1 MAQYSVS
8 EHEIAIALTYIDS
21 TDRDIWLKVGT
32 AIKTE
37 FGEDGFA
44 MFDEWS
50 STAKNYKSADAKSAW
65 KSFQIGT
72 SNIGFV
78 INRAKEN
85 GFVRQNIK
93 PMSAAEI
100 EERNRK
106 NRERAAKEEQ
116 ERAKKQAAASRRI
129 KWVWENRAKTANPK
143 HPYLVKKGISD
154 PAVLQHIRQ
163 SGDNLIIPLK
173 QGKEVVGM
181 QMIFPNGRK
190 HIPADIPKRGSALFL
205 GDTRLENLKQGFFV
219 AEGFATAASIVQAT
233 GRPCLMTIDAGN
245 MPTVV
250 HSLKNL
256 VAKHHIPVVLCAD
269 NDEDHKGE
277 KKAKE
282 AAEILGD
289 TAQVIMPDFT
299 AEEIARFQANNP
311 DKLPSDFNDLQT
323 LRGIDSVTKMLSGS
337 LTAVVNPE
345 NKLLINVYGSPA
357 TGKSYTAEHLAAM
370 LKDAGIE
377 CELVTEYAT
386 ELIHQGRTDELKD
399 QVVVTGEQ
407 LRREQAALNH
417 ANIVITDSPTAL
429 GIIYAPEHQK
439 AALHDI
445 AAQSD
450 KIPHINIL
458 LRHDYESLATFS
470 MNGRIHDKE
479 QSLAIQEQ
487 LIELLKGKERIHHQ
501 RATPFEEL
509 INHIGTNQEWQRFA
523 EHHNINLPR
532 FDIAMDGTVLG
543 KMGAIEN
550 DTLTVSEQT
559 LPKADIQSPSGE
571 KALNPDDEKPRPPQG
586 GFSLP
591 ENSFRQPEQI
601 NQKENQMATQQD
613 NEWRELLKNNKNLP
627 TETLSEIVEKTN
639 APDILRTV
647 FFRTFEESNNISQ
660 VAFDKWVKTGD
671 PEALS
676 MQEDMEHREREMW
689 LDEQIDEMY
698 WKADEYD
705 KLVKAQENP
714 DKQMLMQMLNNKSV
728 SFRQMAATSDLA
740 DDEVLQ
746 KAFQDTDESVR
757 LAAVRNPNASSEF
770 LQDAFNDA
778 FPPEKEAILNHP
790 NANEELF
797 KEVLIY
803 SNDDSV
809 INIAKERLQNE
820 YAWDDERFA
829 ALEQERLKNLSRYEQ
844 QRLQEES
851 GLKKSELTAA
861 PPLEKQEWQP
871 DTFTPDTWQP
881 ESGLEQNKHLDGE
894 TAQKVDETATQAV
907 DNTEKEVSGSPEQSL
922 EPQEENHIDFGD
934 DEITREEIQRAMR
947 SFQSPEEKAQAVFK
961 ELQQKYGEEYGE
973 YNAQTLS
980 LALKNAPYG
989 EQLHFDPSQERI
1001 VLSGVNPE
1009 NNQRQEISDTS
1020 IKVMS
1025 VESIAQSIEDGRQEH
1040 QLHSVKTQQF
1050 PDESVRAKIDEK
1062 QDALEKRLMSGTDK
1076 LKLLTP
1082 PDAPP
1087 EELGE
1092 RYAVAERKG
1101 FINDKLRR
1109 HRFDDYYTKR
1119 LDYIDRKDGKT
1130 IAFSDKGNQLST
1142 SKSDQQTIADM
1153 LQVAKAKGWNTV
1165 KLRGSKEFKRQA
1177 YIEAAA
1183 MGLIVKGY
1191 SPTPQ
1196 DLAMVEARKKELGV
1210 HSIEEHKTQSKEP
1223 KQQQPEKAQE
1233 QPKTEKQ
1240 PEPQQQTPQA
1250 AIQGGILL
1258 AHGKEHYHFN
1268 KANKDSYF
1276 ATLQNPDG
1284 TKNTLWGRDIERA
1297 IKESGAEVGDRVS
1310 LQKLGVEN
1318 VRVREV
1324 VRDEQGEPILNADG
1338 VPKTDEHMYQR
1349 NQYAV
1354 TIHEKS
1360 GAKSQGL
1367 PQERLIKHDLMG
1379 QPEKNPAELSQ
1390 KVEKT
1395 VDKDGKTFDI
1405 ESQKQQITA
1414 DMKQMFNN
1422 PEQPIG
1428 VSNAQPSFQQVKDE
1442 YEKVKTT
1449 HLDDTQR
1456 QYLGVSERYLH
1467 KSLQDCNASPQYKEF
1482 CLCNFYRSITAEI
1495 KNGTI
1500 EIPNPYQSN
1509 SVGKSRGMGKS
1520 QTQTQTKSKSQSKS
1534 KGVDI

>member
-1 MAQYSVS
+1 
-8 EHEIAIALTYIDS
+8 
-21 TDRDIWLKVGT
+21 
-32 AIKTE
+32 
-37 FGEDGFA
+37 
-44 MFDEWS
+44 
-50 STAKNYKSADAKSAW
+50 
-65 KSFQIGT
+65 
-72 SNIGFV
+72 
-78 INRAKEN
+78 
-85 GFVRQNIK
+85 
-93 PMSAAEI
+93 
-100 EERNRK
+100 
-106 NRERAAKEEQ
+106 
-116 ERAKKQAAASRRI
+116 
-129 KWVWENRAKTANPK
+129 
-143 HPYLVKKGISD
+143 
-154 PAVLQHIRQ
+154 
-163 SGDNLIIPLK
+163 
-173 QGKEVVGM
+173 
-181 QMIFPNGRK
+181 
-190 HIPADIPKRGSALFL
+190 
-205 GDTRLENLKQGFFV
+205 
-219 AEGFATAASIVQAT
+219 
-233 GRPCLMTIDAGN
+233 
-245 MPTVV
+245 
-250 HSLKNL
+250 
-256 VAKHHIPVVLCAD
+256 
-269 NDEDHKGE
+269 
-277 KKAKE
+277 
-282 AAEILGD
+282 
-289 TAQVIMPDFT
+289 
-299 AEEIARFQANNP
+299 
-311 DKLPSDFNDLQT
+311 
-323 LRGIDSVTKMLSGS
+323 
-337 LTAVVNPE
+337 
-345 NKLLINVYGSPA
+345 
-357 TGKSYTAEHLAAM
+357 
-370 LKDAGIE
+370 
-377 CELVTEYAT
+377 
-386 ELIHQGRTDELKD
+386 
-399 QVVVTGEQ
+399 
-407 LRREQAALNH
+407 
-417 ANIVITDSPTAL
+417 
-429 GIIYAPEHQK
+429 
-439 AALHDI
+439 
-445 AAQSD
+445 
-450 KIPHINIL
+450 
-458 LRHDYESLATFS
+458 
-470 MNGRIHDKE
+470 
-479 QSLAIQEQ
+479 
-487 LIELLKGKERIHHQ
+487 
-501 RATPFEEL
+501 
-509 INHIGTNQEWQRFA
+509 
-523 EHHNINLPR
+523 
-532 FDIAMDGTVLG
+532 
-543 KMGAIEN
+543 
-550 DTLTVSEQT
+550 
-559 LPKADIQSPSGE
+559 
-571 KALNPDDEKPRPPQG
+571 
-586 GFSLP
+586 
-591 ENSFRQPEQI
+591 
-601 NQKENQMATQQD
+601 
-613 NEWRELLKNNKNLP
+613 
-627 TETLSEIVEKTN
+627 
-639 APDILRTV
+639 
-647 FFRTFEESNNISQ
+647 
-660 VAFDKWVKTGD
+660 
-671 PEALS
+671 
-676 MQEDMEHREREMW
+676 
-689 LDEQIDEMY
+689 
-698 WKADEYD
+698 
-705 KLVKAQENP
+705 
-714 DKQMLMQMLNNKSV
+714 
-728 SFRQMAATSDLA
+728 
-740 DDEVLQ
+740 
-746 KAFQDTDESVR
+746 
-757 LAAVRNPNASSEF
+757 
-770 LQDAFNDA
+770 
-778 FPPEKEAILNHP
+778 
-790 NANEELF
+790 
-797 KEVLIY
+797 
-803 SNDDSV
+803 
-809 INIAKERLQNE
+809 
-820 YAWDDERFA
+820 
-829 ALEQERLKNLSRYEQ
+829 
-844 QRLQEES
+844 
-851 GLKKSELTAA
+851 
-861 PPLEKQEWQP
+861 
-871 DTFTPDTWQP
+871 
-881 ESGLEQNKHLDGE
+881 

-1223 KQQQPEKAQE
+1223 KQQRQPEKAQE

-1324 VRDEQGEPILNADG
+1324 VRDEQGEPVLNADG

-1360 GAKSQGL
+1360 GAKSQDL

-1379 QPEKNPAELSQ
+1379 QPEKNPVSLTQ
-1390 KVEKT
+1390 KVDEAIFGKRPDEDASIARKGVYTALKVKDAVTIGAGVAAGGVVGGAAAVGIVAAQNYAIDKGVQTVEKT

-1456 QYLGVSERYLH
+1456 QHLGVAERYLH

-1500 EIPNPYQSN
+1500 DIPNPYQSN

-1520 QTQTQTKSKSQSKS
+1520 QTQTQTKSQSKS

>member
-1 MAQYSVS
+1 MIYEGQLIRPESAIDKIQAALDSGLKVKILAVQNTPETALDNTIRRFEKLGRGSSIEVMAQIMGKTADGLDKLHQHFGDRIELEIHERHENDPLPPQYGWEHLDILRKYGDYEKTKQYLGQVLEQSRETGTYS
-8 EHEIAIALTYIDS
+8 ENALHQANGRVGRVEQKHKLSLTSALLAYETRPRVLGDS
-21 TDRDIWLKVGT
+21 RKQSLLSALETLTPSPIQD
-32 AIKTE
+32 
-37 FGEDGFA
+37 
-44 MFDEWS
+44 
-50 STAKNYKSADAKSAW
+50 KSLDMPKPERSAW
-65 KSFQIGT
+65 GDFPP
-72 SNIGFV
+72 V
-78 INRAKEN
+78 IRNGNLGDLEKEPEY
-85 GFVRQNIK
+85 Q
-93 PMSAAEI
+93 
-100 EERNRK
+100 
-106 NRERAAKEEQ
+106 AAKAGDYVAAGEMVNRLIRFETLQQIKEMIGDRKPIVVPVTAEE
-116 ERAKKQAAASRRI
+116 
-129 KWVWENRAKTANPK
+129 KTGANAI
-143 HPYLVKKGISD
+143 PY
-154 PAVLQHIRQ
+154 
-163 SGDNLIIPLK
+163 
-173 QGKEVVGM
+173 
-181 QMIFPNGRK
+181 
-190 HIPADIPKRGSALFL
+190 
-205 GDTRLENLKQGFFV
+205 T
-219 AEGFATAASIVQAT
+219 
-233 GRPCLMTIDAGN
+233 
-245 MPTVV
+245 
-250 HSLKNL
+250 
-256 VAKHHIPVVLCAD
+256 
-269 NDEDHKGE
+269 
-277 KKAKE
+277 
-282 AAEILGD
+282 
-289 TAQVIMPDFT
+289 TAQVIGR
-299 AEEIARFQANNP
+299 ELG
-311 DKLPSDFNDLQT
+311 LPVDT
-323 LRGIDSVTKMLSGS
+323 
-337 LTAVVNPE
+337 
-345 NKLLINVYGSPA
+345 
-357 TGKSYTAEHLAAM
+357 
-370 LKDAGIE
+370 
-377 CELVTEYAT
+377 
-386 ELIHQGRTDELKD
+386 
-399 QVVVTGEQ
+399 
-407 LRREQAALNH
+407 
-417 ANIVITDSPTAL
+417 NIV
-429 GIIYAPEHQK
+429 Q
-439 AALHDI
+439 
-445 AAQSD
+445 
-450 KIPHINIL
+450 INKVT
-458 LRHDYESLATFS
+458 RTGND
-470 MNGRIHDKE
+470 
-479 QSLAIQEQ
+479 
-487 LIELLKGKERIHHQ
+487 
-501 RATPFEEL
+501 
-509 INHIGTNQEWQRFA
+509 INHRFA
-523 EHHNINLPR
+523 FQPVFSGEVQNGQDYLII
-532 FDIAMDGTVLG
+532 D
-543 KMGAIEN
+543 
-550 DTLTVSEQT
+550 DTLTAGGTIASLKGYIENRGGKVVGATVMTAYESSLELPVTQKMLDNIQRNHGNTMNEFWQKEFGYGIDKLTNGEAGHLRKAPNVGQIRDRIIEAKSKGGNGVFEQT

-571 KALNPDDEKPRPPQG
+571 KALNPDDEIPRPPQG
-586 GFSLP
+586 GFVLPVENQSDENRQP
-591 ENSFRQPEQI
+591 ENS
-601 NQKENQMATQQD
+601 NSKENQMATD
-613 NEWRELLKNNKNLP
+613 DKKLLLEMLDSSNTELRKNAAA
-627 TETLSEIVEKTN
+627 SE
-639 APDILRTV
+639 
-647 FFRTFEESNNISQ
+647 
-660 VAFDKWVKTGD
+660 
-671 PEALS
+671 
-676 MQEDMEHREREMW
+676 M
-689 LDEQIDEMY
+689 
-698 WKADEYD
+698 
-705 KLVKAQENP
+705 
-714 DKQMLMQMLNNKSV
+714 
-728 SFRQMAATSDLA
+728 A
-740 DDEVLQ
+740 DDEVLR
-746 KAFQDTDESVR
+746 KAFQDKYESVR

-778 FPPEKEAILNHP
+778 FLTEKEAILNHP

-871 DTFTPDTWQP
+871 DTFTPDTWQSETAP
-881 ESGLEQNKHLDGE
+881 MTEQNKHLDGE

-1101 FINDKLRR
+1101 FINDKRRR

-1165 KLRGSKEFKRQA
+1165 KLRGNKEFKRQA

-1223 KQQQPEKAQE
+1223 KQQRQPEKAQE

-1310 LQKLGVEN
+1310 LQKSGVEN
-1318 VRVREV
+1318 VRVRDV
-1324 VRDEQGEPILNADG
+1324 VRDEQGEPVLNADG

-1360 GAKSQGL
+1360 GAKNQDL

-1379 QPEKNPAELSQ
+1379 QPEKNPAEL
-1390 KVEKT
+1390 
-1395 VDKDGKTFDI
+1395 
-1405 ESQKQQITA
+1405 
-1414 DMKQMFNN
+1414 
-1422 PEQPIG
+1422 
-1428 VSNAQPSFQQVKDE
+1428 
-1442 YEKVKTT
+1442 
-1449 HLDDTQR
+1449 
-1456 QYLGVSERYLH
+1456 
-1467 KSLQDCNASPQYKEF
+1467 
-1482 CLCNFYRSITAEI
+1482 
-1495 KNGTI
+1495 
-1500 EIPNPYQSN
+1500 
-1509 SVGKSRGMGKS
+1509 
-1520 QTQTQTKSKSQSKS
+1520 
-1534 KGVDI
+1534 